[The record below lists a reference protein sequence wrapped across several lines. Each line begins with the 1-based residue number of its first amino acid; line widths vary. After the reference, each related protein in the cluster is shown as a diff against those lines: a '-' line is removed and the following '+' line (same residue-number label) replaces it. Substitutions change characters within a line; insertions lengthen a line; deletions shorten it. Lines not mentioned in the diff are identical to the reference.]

1 VELLKHH
8 ADSGGPLLKY
18 HANAR
23 LTLRAR
29 RELVERMQAGWGAGD
44 IGDQMG
50 VSTATV
56 YKWWRRWRT
65 EGDAG
70 LWDRSS
76 RPRSSPKQTSSAM
89 ERRIERIRS
98 TRKLG
103 PARIAG
109 IVEMHPSTVHRVLAR
124 QGLSRL
130 ALMDQPTGR
139 VIRRIHTSRP
149 GELVHVDTK
158 KLHQVPVGGGWRAH
172 GRGVVAQRD
181 RPTPQLDYIH
191 TVIDAYSRVAYVEV
205 WPDDQAVTC
214 VGVFERAIAWFAE
227 RGVTIE
233 AVLSDNGPGY
243 ISNAW
248 RDLCG
253 EHHIDARRIRA
264 YTPRTN
270 GKVERFNRTLQA
282 EWAYVRLYRSNGQR
296 LAALA
301 RWLHTY
307 NHHRCHTSLDG
318 QPPMS
323 RLNNLPGHYT

>member
-1 VELLKHH
+1 
-8 ADSGGPLLKY
+8 
-18 HANAR
+18 
-23 LTLRAR
+23 
-29 RELVERMQAGWGAGD
+29 
-44 IGDQMG
+44 
-50 VSTATV
+50 
-56 YKWWRRWRT
+56 
-65 EGDAG
+65 
-70 LWDRSS
+70 
-76 RPRSSPKQTSSAM
+76 

-149 GELVHVDTK
+149 DELVHVDTK

-323 RLNNLPGHYT
+323 RLNNLPGHYS